1 VCLWRLLS
9 LHPSLNEC
17 FCMTFSQLDQS
28 VDVMNSWIDYIG
40 IVIILQGNIL
50 HYIPNVWS
58 IIIFAIRD

>member
-1 VCLWRLLS
+1 
-9 LHPSLNEC
+9 
-17 FCMTFSQLDQS
+17 MTFSQLDQS

>member
-1 VCLWRLLS
+1 MCLWRLPS
-9 LHPSLNEC
+9 LHPFSNEC